1 VTGIGR
7 NDPCPCGS
15 GRKYKKCCLDKE
27 AASLGAFT
35 PAERQ
40 SALDHLFRFSRRPE
54 LEPAHST
61 ARGDFWVGWMARRS
75 EDEVKEAMQLEQ
87 SSTAYGEWF
96 IFDFLLPSGR
106 TVTEEFLARE
116 RGRLR
121 SGEIRYLERMRLTHW
136 RLYEVARVRHEE
148 GLDLIDLW
156 TRERLSVQERLATRQ
171 LIQWDL
177 VAARVV
183 LGPAGVPVLDG
194 VPYLYPAM
202 AREDILTRLRRAH
215 RRFKRGR
222 PTGDLTAFFKT
233 HGMLFHHLWLD
244 HVALRPLPTFLTAE
258 GDQLL
263 IARVVFDI
271 IDRKALDAVLAA
283 RPDLE
288 SQDDGSYVWLED
300 GGEFRRR
307 LGTFVPKGDR
317 LVFEAMSRERA
328 ERGRAMIES
337 LAPGAVKH
345 RATTYEAASQALRRS
360 RPPAPESSDVPPEVQ
375 AEVIGAYLERHYRKW
390 VDTALPALGGRTPRE
405 AASLK
410 SLRPKLIALLK
421 GMENAA
427 ERQRREGRPAY
438 DFAWM
443 WEELGLERPE

>member
-1 VTGIGR
+1 MSAPGR

-15 GRKYKKCCLDKE
+15 GLKYKKCCLGKE
-27 AASLGAFT
+27 AASPAVFT

-40 SALDHLFRFSRRPE
+40 SALEHLFRFSRRPE
-54 LEPAHST
+54 LEPAH
-61 ARGDFWVGWMARRS
+61 AAAHGDFWTGWMARRS
-75 EDEVKEAMQLEQ
+75 EDELKEAMRLEQ
-87 SSTAYGEWF
+87 SGTAYLEWF
-96 IFDFLLPSGR
+96 VFDFGLPSGR

-148 GLDLIDLW
+148 GLDLVDLW
-156 TRERLSVQERLATRQ
+156 TRERLRVQERLATRQ

-194 VPYLYPAM
+194 VPYLYPAI
-202 AREDILTRLRRAH
+202 AREDVLTRLRRAH
-215 RRFKRGR
+215 RRFKRGL
-222 PTGDLTAFFKT
+222 PTGDLAAFFKS

-244 HVALRPLPTFLTAE
+244 HVALRPLPSLVTAE

-263 IARVVFDI
+263 LARVVFDV
-271 IDRKALDAVLAA
+271 IDREALGAALAG

-288 SQDDGSYVWLED
+288 RQDDGSYVWLED
-300 GGEFRRR
+300 TGEFRRG
-307 LGTFVPKGDR
+307 LGTFAPKGDR
-317 LVFEAMSRERA
+317 LVLEAISRERA
-328 ERGRAMIES
+328 ERGRAMIEA
-337 LAPGAVKH
+337 LARGSVRH
-345 RATTYEAASQALRRS
+345 RATAFEDASQALK
-360 RPPAPESSDVPPEVQ
+360 RPHPRAPEPSDVPPEVQ
-375 AEVIGAYLERHYRKW
+375 AEVVGSFYEQHYRKW
-390 VDTALPALGGRTPRE
+390 VDTALPALAGRTPRE
-405 AASLK
+405 AARLK
-410 SLRPKLIALLK
+410 SVRPKLIALLK

-438 DFAWM
+438 DFTWM
-443 WEELGLERPE
+443 WEELGLPRPG